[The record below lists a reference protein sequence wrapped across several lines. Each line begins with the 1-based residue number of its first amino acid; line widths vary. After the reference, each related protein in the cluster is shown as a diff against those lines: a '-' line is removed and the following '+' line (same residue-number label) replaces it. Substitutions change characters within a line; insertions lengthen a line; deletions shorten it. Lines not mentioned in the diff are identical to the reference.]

1 MTEAELDELLADCP
15 VLFHMAEAGSWPSI
29 RRHGLLS
36 TKALLDL
43 FAVEGGKREAIEARR
58 RPQGVVLEHPE
69 HGRATIR
76 DNKPISD
83 KALEKCLEDGL
94 SPADWYRMLN
104 ARVFFWLSRKR
115 LAKLLGARAYAGD
128 AHDILELDA
137 RPLVEAC
144 RDRITLSPINSGA
157 TGRFPV
163 SRGLNTFLPVAE
175 YPYAAW
181 RRKRAKGERA
191 VELAVSGG
199 VPDAERFVRRVVR
212 CRGDNEIATI
222 FAR

>member
-1 MTEAELDELLADCP
+1 MTEAELDELLSDCP
-15 VLFHMAEAGSWPSI
+15 VLFHMAEAGSWSSI

-36 TKALLDL
+36 TQALLDL
-43 FAVEGGKREAIEARR
+43 FAVEGGKRETIEARR
-58 RPQGVVLEHPE
+58 RPQGVVLEDAE
-69 HGRATIR
+69 HGRVKIR
-76 DNKPISD
+76 DNKPIND
-83 KALEKCLEDGL
+83 KALEKCLEGGL

-104 ARVFFWLSRKR
+104 ARVFFWLSPKR
-115 LAKLLGARAYAGD
+115 LGKLLGARAYAGD
-128 AHDILELDA
+128 AHDILELEA

-163 SRGLNTFLPVAE
+163 ARGLSTFLPIAE

-181 RRKRAKGERA
+181 RRKRTKGERV

-199 VPDAERFVRRVVR
+199 VPDVERFVRRVVR
-212 CRGDNEIATI
+212 RQKDNEIATI
-222 FAR
+222 FVR